1 MKNTSRLFLIMASIV
16 LSLSW
21 VKAIEVTKPRGSDF
35 STRALV
41 YFFND
46 SYYLIQVND
55 FIYQIKNLELAAQE
69 AYLLKKIV
77 LEGHVAT
84 VNSSVKSSVKKD
96 SILARRF
103 MASEEFK
110 EVVRISDEGLTISG
124 TLLYNDLYNDSTSSF
139 LIIKSN
145 DYIYQ
150 VKKQHIFTSMPE
162 LLNSYQ
168 SKIEVSVPIE
178 DVKYIW
184 TTRLVKTLE
193 LNH

>member
-1 MKNTSRLFLIMASIV
+1 MKNMSRLFLIMAAIV
-16 LSLSW
+16 LGLSLAM
-21 VKAIEVTKPRGSDF
+21 AIEQTKPRGSDY

-41 YFFND
+41 YSFND
-46 SYYLIQVND
+46 SYYLIQVNN
-55 FIYQIKNLELAAQE
+55 FIYQIKNIDLADQD
-69 AYLLKKIV
+69 AYLLKKII
-77 LEGHVAT
+77 LEGHVTT
-84 VNSSVKSSVKKD
+84 VNSSIKND
-96 SILARRF
+96 SLLARRF

-110 EVVRISDEGLTISG
+110 EIVRISDEGLTNSG
-124 TLLYNDLYNDSTSSF
+124 TLLYNDLYNDSTSTF

-150 VKKQHIFTSMPE
+150 VKKQHIFSSTPE
-162 LLNSYQ
+162 LQNSYQ

>member
-1 MKNTSRLFLIMASIV
+1 MASIV
-16 LSLSW
+16 LSLSLAM
-21 VKAIEVTKPRGSDF
+21 AIEQTKPRSSDY

-41 YFFND
+41 YSFND
-46 SYYLIQVND
+46 SYYLIQVNN
-55 FIYQIKNLELAAQE
+55 FIYQIKNLDLADQD
-69 AYLLKKIV
+69 AYLLKKII
-77 LEGHVAT
+77 LEGHVTT
-84 VNSSVKSSVKKD
+84 VNSSIKND
-96 SILARRF
+96 SLLARRF

-110 EVVRISDEGLTISG
+110 EIVRISDEGLTISG
-124 TLLYNDLYNDSTSSF
+124 TLLYNDLYNDSTSTF

-150 VKKQHIFTSMPE
+150 VKKQHIFSSTPE
-162 LLNSYQ
+162 LQNSYQ